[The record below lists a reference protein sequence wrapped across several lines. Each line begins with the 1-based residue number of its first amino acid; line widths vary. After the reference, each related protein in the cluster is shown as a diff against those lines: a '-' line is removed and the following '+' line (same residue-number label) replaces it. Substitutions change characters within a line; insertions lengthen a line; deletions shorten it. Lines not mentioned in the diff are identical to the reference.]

1 MNSITLSYS
10 REDNFFYFDQLN
22 QDIIRIYGYDI
33 TNSAFLLLRTL
44 SKSKD
49 LKMSSNVVF
58 HPIYSVSFYDR
69 NFAFE
74 LKLTTKSE
82 LYFFTY
88 ETLISHSGGKN
99 TRKTS
104 ESNLYNL
111 QRYNKQLYERK
122 IEQMTKKVFQ
132 LDQQQTISKL
142 AVNLTFNFNVT
153 FRANVRVK
161 RYQINDAKMAK
172 KIYINRRDYA
182 MNELNIA
189 SNIIKKHLQ
198 HIVYR
203 MDRLKQKLTNDV
215 VYRNQNVNII
225 GQKHFMK
232 SFSARK
238 IYTKQAFIT
247 TYQGKSIDEI
257 MSNIYRIG
265 KHNGRRIS
273 GRKFFTSNF
282 WADKSISINNVN
294 NVDFSDFLYTDLD
307 QDVYANYWY
316 PNQIYVDNLLIS
328 NFIASNIS
336 LSEAIFINQDDYQQI
351 MIRNKLVFDSIS
363 VDNLYVDTIDN
374 IRIVDFPKQVL
385 TKHHSGYLQQVK
397 IPTKIDKLKVK
408 SDIFVKFIN
417 EQNTTDLF
425 GNIIR
430 RNQNIRFISPVQILS
445 DVTMNFINV
454 QGKINDVRIPDDLV
468 DRHSEQVGFKLLF
481 FFLFE
486 TCIVSGFFSPS

>member
-1 MNSITLSYS
+1 MRLPIVYKMNSITLSYS

-49 LKMSSNVVF
+49 LKLSSKVVF

-111 QRYNKQLYERK
+111 QRYNKQLYEKK

-247 TYQGKSIDEI
+247 TYNGKSIDEI

-265 KHNGRRIS
+265 RHNGRRIS

-294 NVDFSDFLYTDLD
+294 NVDFNDFLYTDLD

-454 QGKINDVRIPDDLV
+454 QGKINNVRIPDDLV

-481 FFLFE
+481 FFFLKHA
-486 TCIVSGFFSPS
+486 